1 MIDNKYGLDEEV
13 WFIDIDNNS
22 INRGRIIKIIVEK
35 TIKYDIYSNSVDW
48 NYKRD
53 VDERL
58 IHKSANECKEYIV
71 KNIDTFYYV
80 VGE

>member
-13 WFIDIDNNS
+13 WFIDTDNNF
-22 INRGRIIKIIVEK
+22 INRGRIIKIVVEN
-35 TIKYDIYSNSVDW
+35 TIKYDIYSYSDDY

-58 IHKSANECKEYIV
+58 IHKSADKCKEYIA
-71 KNIDTFYYV
+71 KNVDVFYPV
-80 VGE
+80 RED